1 MIIWLDGMSRAFC
14 AFHRSDSETCLNYIS
29 KLFEICINEC
39 LLSVY
44 KRVQVKTTNILK
56 VEIRSFFPRK
66 REEKSSLIESRQSSK
81 QFSNLKLKP
90 YVQIHCLNNCL
101 NLSNMD

>member
-1 MIIWLDGMSRAFC
+1 MIIWLDGMCRAFC

-56 VEIRSFFPRK
+56 VEIHSFFSRK
-66 REEKSSLIESRQSSK
+66 KEKSSLIESRQLSK

-101 NLSNMD
+101 HLLNMD